1 MVKRID
7 DDSLLD
13 IEHPKMFLEAMR
25 FVDKNKTA
33 IADKMGGRRFYFCNK
48 AISRVGLNDEDRKEL
63 AALKRS
69 VDEVK
74 VKKHNNVINLKTAK
88 VIR

>member
-25 FVDKNKTA
+25 FVDKDKTA
-33 IADKMGGRRFYFCNK
+33 IDEKMSGRQYYFCNK
-48 AISRVGLNDEDRKEL
+48 AISRVGLNYEDRKEL
-63 AALKRS
+63 VALKRS

-74 VKKHNNVINLKTAK
+74 VKKRNNMINLKTTK
-88 VIR
+88 VIC

>member
-25 FVDKNKTA
+25 FVDKNCTPSA
-33 IADKMGGRRFYFCNK
+33 PCGPTSLIA
-48 AISRVGLNDEDRKEL
+48 
-63 AALKRS
+63 
-69 VDEVK
+69 
-74 VKKHNNVINLKTAK
+74 
-88 VIR
+88 